1 MVNDAGRFAAGCA
14 LLPPHTRRFSQGFPS
29 TCLNSQGLPEMK
41 FVARAAVGLVLIAA
55 AAPTAASANNAMDF
69 YNQPEVR
76 KAMSAKGVPHLPDSV
91 VANRPARTLRHAN
104 LAKPATAKPAKI
116 FATSFAGTSNPH
128 WISVARQYK
137 GTNPTGQ
144 KSLWCADFM
153 NFVLARSGLEGTS
166 SRAAGSFAS
175 YGQRLSGPKVGAIA
189 VIARG
194 KSAGHVG
201 IVTGID
207 PSGNPI
213 LISGN
218 HNNTVAEAAYP
229 RGRVMAYVWPV
240 G

>member
-1 MVNDAGRFAAGCA
+1 
-14 LLPPHTRRFSQGFPS
+14 
-29 TCLNSQGLPEMK
+29 MK

-55 AAPTAASANNAMDF
+55 AAPTAVSADVMDF

-76 KAMSAKGVPHLPDSV
+76 KAMSTRGVPQLPKNL
-91 VANRPARTLRHAN
+91 VANGPAKILRHASR
-104 LAKPATAKPAKI
+104 AQPATAVQPARSI
-116 FATSFAGTSNPH
+116 APSFAGTSNPH

-144 KSLWCADFM
+144 KSQWCADFM

-201 IVTGID
+201 IVTDID
-207 PSGNPI
+207 PNGNPI

-218 HNNTVAEAAYP
+218 YNNTVAEATYS
-229 RGRVMAYVWPV
+229 RGRVIAYVWPTS
-240 G
+240 

>member
-1 MVNDAGRFAAGCA
+1 MQ
-14 LLPPHTRRFSQGFPS
+14 T
-29 TCLNSQGLPEMK
+29 
-41 FVARAAVGLVLIAA
+41 
-55 AAPTAASANNAMDF
+55 
-69 YNQPEVR
+69 
-76 KAMSAKGVPHLPDSV
+76 KGVPQLPKSV
-91 VANRPARTLRHAN
+91 VANRSAKTLRQASLAQPAKAARTARAF
-104 LAKPATAKPAKI
+104 APSFA
-116 FATSFAGTSNPH
+116 ATSSPH

-166 SRAAGSFAS
+166 SRAAGSFSS

-207 PSGNPI
+207 EKGNPT

-218 HNNTVAEAAYP
+218 YNNTVAEATYS
-229 RGRVMAYVWPV
+229 RGRVIAYVWPTT
-240 G
+240 